1 MILIIRDGVVL
12 VDGGTNLETG
22 GFHKL
27 SCLPGL
33 DVGEMFVTVDDR
45 LAGFVED
52 VENMSRFQDQ
62 GRQNLVQCVYES
74 GYR

>member
-12 VDGGTNLETG
+12 VDGGTNLEIG

-27 SCLPGL
+27 SCLPGS
-33 DVGEMFVTVDDR
+33 DVGSMFVTVDDR

-52 VENMSRFQDQ
+52 VENMSRFQDK
-62 GRQNLVQCVYES
+62 GRQNLVQSIYES
-74 GYR
+74 G